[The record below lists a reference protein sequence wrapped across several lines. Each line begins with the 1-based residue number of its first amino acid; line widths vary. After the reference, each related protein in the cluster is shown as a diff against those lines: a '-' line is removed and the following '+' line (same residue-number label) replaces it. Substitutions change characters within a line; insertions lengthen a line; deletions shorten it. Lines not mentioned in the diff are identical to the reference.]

1 MRQIPI
7 VRRAC
12 GWRPTRIGMSPVLA
26 IALGAGAALGAG
38 EVFHAAAGPAVS
50 VPICVR
56 DPHVVIVQS
65 THRMH
70 LYDGE
75 SLVRSYPIDLGVE
88 SDGLILRA
96 GDGRTPVGRFKIVSR
111 NADSPNHRFLGIDYP
126 NEAAV
131 ASGLRSG
138 LISPGEAAS
147 IRKRACSPGR
157 PAWGTSLGGG
167 LGIHGRRVGWDWTG
181 GCIAMSNAH
190 VEELYAVLRVGDPVE
205 ILP

>member
-1 MRQIPI
+1 
-7 VRRAC
+7 
-12 GWRPTRIGMSPVLA
+12 MSPALA

-38 EVFHAAAGPAVS
+38 EVFHAAVGPTV
-50 VPICVR
+50 VDPIRVR

-70 LYDGE
+70 LFDGE

-88 SDGLILRA
+88 PNGLILRA
-96 GDGRTPVGRFKIVSR
+96 GDGRTPVGRFRIVSK
-111 NADSPNHRFLGIDYP
+111 NANSPHHRFLGIDYP

-147 IRKRACSPGR
+147 ILERARSPGR
-157 PAWGTSLGGG
+157 PAWGTTLGGG
-167 LGIHGRRVGWDWTG
+167 LGIHGRRIGRDWTG
-181 GCIAMSNAH
+181 GCVAMSDAH
-190 VEELYAVLRVGDPVE
+190 VEELFAVLRVGDPVE